1 MDKINFQDYLKYSD
15 SKEIEEIIG
24 NELILYSDRVIKL
37 NKYNMSREVDFILT
51 DEKIYILKKKS
62 KSTLLTIY
70 NMYRVIQTHTNKEN
84 SGHNNKSAIR

>member
-62 KSTLLTIY
+62 KLALLTKY
-70 NMYRVIQTHTNKEN
+70 NIYRVI
-84 SGHNNKSAIR
+84 

>member
-1 MDKINFQDYLKYSD
+1 MDKINFQDYLKYSE

-51 DEKIYILKKKS
+51 DDKIYILKKKS
-62 KSTLLTIY
+62 KLALLNNNI
-70 NMYRVIQTHTNKEN
+70 YRVIQTYTNKEN
-84 SGHNNKSAIR
+84 

>member
-51 DEKIYILKKKS
+51 DDKIYILKKKS
-62 KSTLLTIY
+62 KLALLNNNI
-70 NMYRVIQTHTNKEN
+70 YRVIQTYTNKEN
-84 SGHNNKSAIR
+84 

>member
-1 MDKINFQDYLKYSD
+1 LKYSE

-51 DEKIYILKKKS
+51 DDKIYILKKKS
-62 KSTLLTIY
+62 KLSSLNIY
-70 NMYRVIQTHTNKEN
+70 NMYRVIQTYTNKEN
-84 SGHNNKSAIR
+84 

>member
-1 MDKINFQDYLKYSD
+1 MDKINFQDYLKYSE

-62 KSTLLTIY
+62 KLALLNNNIY
-70 NMYRVIQTHTNKEN
+70 RIIQTYTNKEN
-84 SGHNNKSAIR
+84 

>member
-1 MDKINFQDYLKYSD
+1 MDKINFQDYLKYSE

-51 DEKIYILKKKS
+51 DDKIYILKKKS
-62 KSTLLTIY
+62 KLSSLNIY
-70 NMYRVIQTHTNKEN
+70 NMYRVIQTYTNKEN
-84 SGHNNKSAIR
+84 

>member
-1 MDKINFQDYLKYSD
+1 MDKINFQDYLKYSE

-51 DEKIYILKKKS
+51 DDKIYILKKKS
-62 KSTLLTIY
+62 KLSTLNIY
-70 NMYRVIQTHTNKEN
+70 NMYRVIQTYTNKEN
-84 SGHNNKSAIR
+84 

>member
-62 KSTLLTIY
+62 KLALLNKY

-84 SGHNNKSAIR
+84 

>member
-1 MDKINFQDYLKYSD
+1 MDKINFQDYLKYSE

-51 DEKIYILKKKS
+51 EEKIYILKKKS
-62 KSTLLTIY
+62 KLALLNNNI
-70 NMYRVIQTHTNKEN
+70 YRVIQTYTNKEN
-84 SGHNNKSAIR
+84 

>member
-1 MDKINFQDYLKYSD
+1 MDKINFQDYLKYSE

-62 KSTLLTIY
+62 KLALINNNIY
-70 NMYRVIQTHTNKEN
+70 RIIQTYTNKEN
-84 SGHNNKSAIR
+84 

>member
-1 MDKINFQDYLKYSD
+1 MKYSD

-62 KSTLLTIY
+62 KLLSLNIY
-70 NMYRVIQTHTNKEN
+70 T
-84 SGHNNKSAIR
+84 

>member
-1 MDKINFQDYLKYSD
+1 MDKINFQDYLKYSE

-37 NKYNMSREVDFILT
+37 NKYNMSREVDFIFT

-62 KSTLLTIY
+62 KLALINNNIY
-70 NMYRVIQTHTNKEN
+70 RIIQTYTNKEN
-84 SGHNNKSAIR
+84 